1 MPVTTSADV
10 SMRGPFFD
18 ERQQQIIGHMI
29 AEVTQDVGDYALFQW
44 QMNLIG
50 SLKHPTGRYE
60 SNLHSVWRDQDRVV
74 NDGWGET
81 NTLPYGPWLE
91 GVGSRNSGAG
101 IPGQMLLPIGGK
113 ESSVTRFPGYFAL
126 DRAFRSVKAK
136 VKAIGQPIVDRYMEV
151 MNGD

>member
-1 MPVTTSADV
+1 MPVSTSADV

-44 QMNLIG
+44 QMNLDS
-50 SLKHPTGRYE
+50 SLKNPTGRYQ
-60 SNLHSVWRDQDRVV
+60 SQLHSVWRDQDRVV

-91 GVGSRNSGAG
+91 GKGSRNS
-101 IPGQMLLPIGGK
+101 P
-113 ESSVTRFPGYFAL
+113 VTRFSGYFAL
-126 DRAFRSVKAK
+126 ARAFRSILPK
-136 VKAIGQPIVDRYMEV
+136 VKRIAQPIVDRYMEV